1 MSMQTP
7 PQPIAH
13 IVREIE
19 TRRLVTLAPA
29 NKESTDAEL

>member
-1 MSMQTP
+1 MRMQTP

-19 TRRLVTLAPA
+19 TRRLVTLAPVE
-29 NKESTDAEL
+29 KETNE

>member
-1 MSMQTP
+1 MNMQTP
-7 PQPIAH
+7 PQPIAQ

-29 NKESTDAEL
+29 NKESNHAG